1 MRFVV
6 TKSIFITTMM
16 RVQRYEKYSD
26 YLSDKE
32 KEKVIEIPQYTDND
46 EVNELRQ
53 LVEDCTQWMS
63 IGTYS
68 KVVSISIGSSLR
80 TNIFMI

>member
-1 MRFVV
+1 M
-6 TKSIFITTMM
+6 K
-16 RVQRYEKYSD
+16 KYSD

-32 KEKVIEIPQYTDND
+32 KEKVIEIPHYTDND

-68 KVVSISIGSSLR
+68 KRTPQYMISRFKSAMSR
-80 TNIFMI
+80 ANKVKASNIKYREEN